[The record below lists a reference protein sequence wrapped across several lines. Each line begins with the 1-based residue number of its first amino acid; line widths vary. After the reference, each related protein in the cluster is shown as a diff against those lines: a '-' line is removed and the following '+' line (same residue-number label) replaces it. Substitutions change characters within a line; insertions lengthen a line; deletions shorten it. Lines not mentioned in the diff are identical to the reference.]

1 MYRSRMRKVITV
13 TLASLLL
20 FTLVACGGST
30 KKAASSDS
38 SSSTKSGSSSS
49 SSRSSSGGGG
59 GDSDICK
66 ALGNV
71 DTSNV
76 ENDPNSA
83 KAALEA
89 FGKVDPP
96 DEIAGEWNDY
106 LQALKEI
113 SEADQNDQAALA
125 QIGIKHLDS
134 LVKVSQFFLGKCLG
148 SAFSDLSDLSNLSE
162 LSSLSDL
169 TNLSPGN

>member
-13 TLASLLL
+13 TLASLML

-38 SSSTKSGSSSS
+38 SSSSKSGSSSS
-49 SSRSSSGGGG
+49 SSRSSGGGG

-71 DTSNV
+71 DTSNI

-96 DEIAGEWNDY
+96 SEIAGEWNDY

-113 SEADQNDQAALA
+113 SEADQTDQAALA

>member
-1 MYRSRMRKVITV
+1 MYRSPMRKVITV
-13 TLASLLL
+13 TFASLLL
-20 FTLVACGGST
+20 FSLVACGGST

-38 SSSTKSGSSSS
+38 SKSTKSSGSSSS
-49 SSRSSSGGGG
+49 SSGGGGG

-71 DTSNV
+71 DTSNI
-76 ENDPNSA
+76 EGDPNSA

-96 DEIAGEWNDY
+96 SEIAGEWNDY

-125 QIGIKHLDS
+125 QIGIKHLNS
-134 LVKVSQFFLGKCLG
+134 LVKVSQFFLGKCLN
-148 SAFSDLSDLSNLSE
+148 SAFSDLSDLSSLSE

-169 TNLSPGN
+169 TNLSPSNN

>member
-1 MYRSRMRKVITV
+1 MYRSRMRKVLTV
-13 TLASLLL
+13 TVATLLL
-20 FTLVACGGST
+20 FTLAACGGGGS
-30 KKAASSDS
+30 KKAATTDS
-38 SSSTKSGSSSS
+38 STSSKSSSS
-49 SSRSSSGGGG
+49 SSSNGGGGG
-59 GDSDICK
+59 GDTDVCK

-76 ENDPNSA
+76 EADPNSA

-96 DEIAGEWNDY
+96 SEIASEWNDY

-134 LVKVSQFFLGKCLG
+134 LVKVSSFFLEKCLN
-148 SAFSDLSDLSNLSE
+148 SSLSDLSDLSSLSE

-169 TNLSPGN
+169 TNFSPNN